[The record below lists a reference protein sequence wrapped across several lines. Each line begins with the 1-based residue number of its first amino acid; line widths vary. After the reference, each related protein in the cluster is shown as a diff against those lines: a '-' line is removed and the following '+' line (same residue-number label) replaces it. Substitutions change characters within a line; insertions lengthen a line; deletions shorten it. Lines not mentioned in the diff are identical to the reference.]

1 MDNLCL
7 KVKAPGKLMIAGEYA
22 VLEKKQKSI
31 VIAVNRYITAEI
43 EKNKENSI
51 TILNMDLKDITW
63 HIDKEVE
70 FNIFDSRLEFIKNA
84 IFIAIKYLKE
94 NSITLK
100 KFKLK
105 IESELNDDMTNKKY
119 GLGSSAAIVVS
130 VISAILSF
138 HSEKKVE
145 YSLDD
150 IFKLSVIAHL
160 KTQKSGSGADIAAAV
175 YGGWIEYSAF
185 DGKWVLD
192 KLYNNKNLMNI
203 IKMPW
208 SNLLINKISPPES
221 LKLVIGWTKKP
232 AKTAPMIEKLQQF
245 KQRNRKSYNNFL
257 RESSIAVDKLIY
269 SFNENNYEKAID
281 SLMQNRKALQKLS
294 YDAKMNIETDKLK
307 DLCDIAEKFGSSK
320 SSGAGGGDCGIAFIK
335 SEEQVKELYKLWK
348 ENDIIP
354 LNLKV
359 SKNGVSINL

>member
-1 MDNLCL
+1 MDNSCL
-7 KVKAPGKLMIAGEYA
+7 KVKAPGKLMLAGEYA
-22 VLEKKQKSI
+22 VLEKNQKSI

-94 NSITLK
+94 SSIIIK

-105 IESELNDDMTNKKY
+105 IESELNDDKTNKKY

-130 VISAILSF
+130 VISAILNF
-138 HSEKKVE
+138 HSEKKIE

-185 DGKWVLD
+185 DGKWILD
-192 KLYNNKNLMNI
+192 KLYNNKDLMEI

-208 SNLLINKISPPES
+208 PNLLINKISPPES
-221 LKLVIGWTKKP
+221 LKLVIGWTKEP
-232 AKTAPMIEKLQQF
+232 AKTAPMIEKFQHF
-245 KQRNRKSYNNFL
+245 KEKNIKIYNDFL
-257 RESSIAVDKLIY
+257 RESYIAVDKLIY
-269 SFNENNYEKAID
+269 SFNENNYEQAIEG
-281 SLMQNRKALQKLS
+281 LMQNRKVLQKLS
-294 YDAKMNIETDKLK
+294 YHAKMNIETDKLK
-307 DLCDIAEKFGSSK
+307 YLCDIAEKFGSSK

-335 SEEQVKELYKLWK
+335 SEEQIKELYKLWK
-348 ENDIIP
+348 KKDIIP

-359 SKNGVSINL
+359 SKNGVAIN